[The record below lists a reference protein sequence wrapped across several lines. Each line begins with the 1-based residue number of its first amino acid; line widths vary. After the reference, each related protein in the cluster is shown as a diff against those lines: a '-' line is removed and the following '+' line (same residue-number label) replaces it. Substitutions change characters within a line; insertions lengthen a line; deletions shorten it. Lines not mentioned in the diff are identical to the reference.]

1 MKNSIENEQ
10 ICYQTMMRERL
21 ERFGET
27 RIMYE
32 TDGFGLDFV
41 KKL

>member
-1 MKNSIENEQ
+1 MAKWIENGQ

-27 RIMYE
+27 RFIYE
-32 TDGFGLDFV
+32 TDGFGLDIV
-41 KKL
+41 KKM